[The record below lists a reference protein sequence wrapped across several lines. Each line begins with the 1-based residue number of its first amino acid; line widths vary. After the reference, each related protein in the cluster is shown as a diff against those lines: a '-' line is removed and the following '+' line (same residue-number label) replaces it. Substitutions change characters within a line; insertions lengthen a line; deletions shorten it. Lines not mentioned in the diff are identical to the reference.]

1 MLHTH
6 LIVVATNDVH
16 VSRDGPQ
23 IVVRFTVANIAGAKD
38 LLNFSWNE
46 KFLKLGWQVVGSMG
60 DVKVADDEDEDHGWL
75 SAGDAARTSRA
86 LVGLPKEAALGINP
100 VMAHSIE
107 ERCTPLKL
115 EYDSCFNSW
124 FEGYLEPAVSA
135 SASPETRAEYSK
147 AKAEEYERKCG
158 KIWANYRDCVRVC

>member
-1 MLHTH
+1 MLRTH

-23 IVVRFTVANIAGAKD
+23 IVVRFTVANVAGAKD

-75 SAGDAARTSRA
+75 SGGDAARTSRA

-158 KIWANYRDCVRVC
+158 KIWANYRDCVQVS